1 MKTYHIT
8 WATQGR
14 QPAFPAEEARRAVLR
29 ALASVGGRD
38 IVLFAIVDDHV
49 HLVVIASPARL
60 RRLQGALSKVLNNRS
75 AAPFSPPFVKE
86 VVTRS
91 HMNALVGYC
100 LNQFAHHGLADDPAT
115 ATGSCFAD
123 LIGARRLPGLSLP
136 ISTALPRFRLRDAY
150 EAVRLGDELGLADDA
165 ELRRL
170 GAARLAELVAE
181 TLGVGPGFAGNKAG
195 VAEARRVAAR
205 LALDAGFRPRDIAEP
220 LGITAIAS
228 ARLAARPVEEAD
240 LRAVRKRVTLIAA
253 AAGRVR
259 APEVVRDVVREPTP
273 PPYLVTE
280 QVRLHEAP
288 ALRVVGQR

>member
-1 MKTYHIT
+1 MKIYHIT

-14 QPAFPAEEARRAVLR
+14 QAAFPAEEVRRAVLR

-38 IVLFAIVDDHV
+38 IVLFALVDDHV
-49 HLVVIASPARL
+49 HLVVITSPARL

-86 VVTRS
+86 VGTRS

-100 LNQFAHHGLADDPAT
+100 LNQFAHHGLADDPAI
-115 ATGSCFAD
+115 ATGSCFPD
-123 LIGARRLPGLSLP
+123 LVGARRLPGLSLP
-136 ISTALPRFRLRDAY
+136 ISAALPRFRLRDAY
-150 EAVRLGDELGLADDA
+150 EAVGLGDELVIADDA

-181 TLGVGPGFAGNKAG
+181 TLGVGPGFVGNKAG
-195 VAEARRVAAR
+195 VAEARRVASR

-220 LGITAIAS
+220 LGITAIAA
-228 ARLAARPVEEAD
+228 ARLATRPVEDAD

-253 AAGRVR
+253 AAARGR
-259 APEVVRDVVREPTP
+259 APEAARDLVREPAP
-273 PPYLVTE
+273 PPYVVLERAGAHDAGELVA
-280 QVRLHEAP
+280 AP
-288 ALRVVGQR
+288 AN